1 MERRNELM
9 QLCGLPISDETS
21 HCFNDNT
28 HQTCCVLG
36 PDARKYA
43 NNSGNPIGTV
53 AEKVNPGK
61 QLTPWCTCAG
71 SQVCSYYSKKFND
84 GTHIKFMN
92 DAKNEVVYDFE
103 KNRTYNEKNI
113 SERIGITPHNTPGVF

>member
-9 QLCGLPISDETS
+9 QLCGLPIAEETS

-28 HQTCCVLG
+28 HQTCCILG
-36 PDARKYA
+36 QQAREYA

-53 AEKVNPGK
+53 AEKMNPGK
-61 QLTPWCTCAG
+61 QFTPWCTCAG

-103 KNRTYNEKNI
+103 KNPTYNEKNI
-113 SERIGITPHNTPGVF
+113 SERIGITPHNTPGIF